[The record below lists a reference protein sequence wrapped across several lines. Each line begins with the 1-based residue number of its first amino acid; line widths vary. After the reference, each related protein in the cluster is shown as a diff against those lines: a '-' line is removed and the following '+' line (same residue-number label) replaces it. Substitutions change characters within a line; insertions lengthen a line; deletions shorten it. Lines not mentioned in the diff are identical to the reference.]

1 MAAFNLRRKVSL
13 SSLAFVLLE
22 LFIAEELRNLN
33 NCLAPFRAAT
43 SKPGCSDLLLK
54 GDWQIQD
61 DIAGH

>member
-1 MAAFNLRRKVSL
+1 
-13 SSLAFVLLE
+13 
-22 LFIAEELRNLN
+22 
-33 NCLAPFRAAT
+33 LAPFRAAT